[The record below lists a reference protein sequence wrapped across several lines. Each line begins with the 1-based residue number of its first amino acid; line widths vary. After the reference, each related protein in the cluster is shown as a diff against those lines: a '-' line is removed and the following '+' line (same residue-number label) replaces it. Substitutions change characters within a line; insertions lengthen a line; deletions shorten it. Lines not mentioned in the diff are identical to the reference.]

1 MAMPD
6 NNAAIVLILFLVFIV
21 IGIGAYFARK
31 WIRSFA
37 IAIIQAKKAEPE
49 SAV

>member
-1 MAMPD
+1 MPD
-6 NNAAIVLILFLVFIV
+6 NNAAIVLVLFLVFIV

-31 WIRSFA
+31 WIRSFT
-37 IAIIQAKKAEPE
+37 IAMIQAKKAERE